1 MNKEFLSLV
10 SIFIFIVSV
19 YLILPLNQ
27 DDIEKQSITEINNEE
42 KQKIINNEI
51 NLSFDIIRITKNGDA
66 VLAGRSLPG
75 IRFELY
81 DKNKRLAEIYSD
93 ANGEWVWT
101 SKESLEPGPK
111 NFNLRYLDKK
121 GKEHYSEQSIVVI
134 IERDKKSEPFVL
146 KSNQNGN
153 SNSLILNIG
162 ETKNDFSLHL
172 AELSPDG
179 NLMLSGRVKAEHM
192 VSLFINNEYV
202 GDAEFNDNGIW
213 KYKSKDVFDYKKLN
227 LRFEIFDNNKVLR
240 ESFFTN
246 IFHNNGLDMKEKT
259 LVVKP
264 GNSLWRISRKTLG
277 GGILYTEIFKNN
289 INIIQNPDL
298 IYPGQVLKIPMNSR
312 NYVKDEQR

>member
-1 MNKEFLSLV
+1 
-10 SIFIFIVSV
+10 
-19 YLILPLNQ
+19 
-27 DDIEKQSITEINNEE
+27 
-42 KQKIINNEI
+42 
-51 NLSFDIIRITKNGDA
+51 
-66 VLAGRSLPG
+66 
-75 IRFELY
+75 
-81 DKNKRLAEIYSD
+81 
-93 ANGEWVWT
+93 
-101 SKESLEPGPK
+101 
-111 NFNLRYLDKK
+111 
-121 GKEHYSEQSIVVI
+121 
-134 IERDKKSEPFVL
+134 
-146 KSNQNGN
+146 
-153 SNSLILNIG
+153 
-162 ETKNDFSLHL
+162 
-172 AELSPDG
+172 
-179 NLMLSGRVKAEHM
+179 MLSGRVKAEHM
-192 VSLFINNEYV
+192 ISLFINNEYV
-202 GDAEFNDNGIW
+202 GDAEYNDNGIW

>member
-1 MNKEFLSLV
+1 MK
-10 SIFIFIVSV
+10 
-19 YLILPLNQ
+19 LIA
-27 DDIEKQSITEINNEE
+27 
-42 KQKIINNEI
+42 QK
-51 NLSFDIIRITKNGDA
+51 LIIRITKNGDA

-134 IERDKKSEPFVL
+134 IERHKKSEPFVL

-162 ETKNDFSLHL
+162 ETKNDFSLDL

-179 NLMLSGRVKAEHM
+179 N
-192 VSLFINNEYV
+192 
-202 GDAEFNDNGIW
+202 
-213 KYKSKDVFDYKKLN
+213 
-227 LRFEIFDNNKVLR
+227 
-240 ESFFTN
+240 
-246 IFHNNGLDMKEKT
+246 
-259 LVVKP
+259 
-264 GNSLWRISRKTLG
+264 
-277 GGILYTEIFKNN
+277 
-289 INIIQNPDL
+289 
-298 IYPGQVLKIPMNSR
+298 
-312 NYVKDEQR
+312 

>member
-162 ETKNDFSLHL
+162 ETKNDFSLDL

-192 VSLFINNEYV
+192 ISLFINNEYV

-227 LRFEIFDNNKVLR
+227 LRFEIFDDNKVLR

>member
-42 KQKIINNEI
+42 NQKIINNEI

-75 IRFELY
+75 IRFGLY

-111 NFNLRYLDKK
+111 NFNLRYLDKN
-121 GKEHYSEQSIVVI
+121 GKEHHSEQSIVVI

-153 SNSLILNIG
+153 SNSLILNLG
-162 ETKNDFSLHL
+162 ETNNHFALDL

-192 VSLFINNEYV
+192 ISLFINNEYV
-202 GDAEFNDNGIW
+202 GDTEFNDNGIW
-213 KYKSKDVFDYKKLN
+213 KYKSKDIFDYKKLN

-240 ESFFTN
+240 GSFLTN
-246 IFHNNGLDMKEKT
+246 IFHNNGLDMKENT

-298 IYPGQVLKIPMNSR
+298 IYPGQVLKIPMKSR

>member
-162 ETKNDFSLHL
+162 ETKNDFSLDL

-192 VSLFINNEYV
+192 ISLFINNEYV

-227 LRFEIFDNNKVLR
+227 LRFEIFDNNEVLR

>member
-27 DDIEKQSITEINNEE
+27 DDIEKQSFTEINNEE

-162 ETKNDFSLHL
+162 ETKNDFSLDL

-192 VSLFINNEYV
+192 ISLFINNEYV

>member
-162 ETKNDFSLHL
+162 ETKNDFSLDL

-192 VSLFINNEYV
+192 ISLFINNEYV

>member
-27 DDIEKQSITEINNEE
+27 DDIEKQSFTEINNEE

-162 ETKNDFSLHL
+162 ETKNDFSLDL

-179 NLMLSGRVKAEHM
+179 KLMLSGRVKAEHM
-192 VSLFINNEYV
+192 ISLFINNEYV

>member
-27 DDIEKQSITEINNEE
+27 DDIEKQSFTEINNEE

-162 ETKNDFSLHL
+162 ETKNEFSLDL

-192 VSLFINNEYV
+192 ISLFINNEYV